1 MEMGERE
8 GRSLAGLVRDA
19 GLCFPGGR
27 HCDVR
32 HISCL
37 QTCRFHRNKSQAGTH
52 QDTRRGGNH
61 DGDNMPGIHA
71 VPRIRKVGCF
81 CFGGFAM
88 RTAANNPVRGWRDR
102 IFSAATFFFVSVF
115 IVFVLGLILTD
126 VFYVDKKAVVTVL
139 TSKFILHALWMSI
152 WTSFVTTFIAL
163 LFAVPM
169 GYALSR
175 FRFPGRIMAEAVV
188 DLPIVFPP
196 LVVGLTLLV
205 FFSQTAVGRWIQDDL
220 GLEFVF
226 QPKGIVLCQ
235 FFAAASFAIR
245 SAKTAFDDVDR
256 RYENVALTLGC
267 TQWGS
272 FRRVSLPLARN
283 GIIAGGILTW
293 ARAFGLFGPLMI
305 FVGSFRGRTEVLSTT
320 IFLEQS
326 VGNLEVALAIALL
339 LILVALIAVT
349 AIRLVGGSALVK
361 L

>member
-1 MEMGERE
+1 MK
-8 GRSLAGLVRDA
+8 AGMN
-19 GLCFPGGR
+19 
-27 HCDVR
+27 
-32 HISCL
+32 
-37 QTCRFHRNKSQAGTH
+37 T
-52 QDTRRGGNH
+52 
-61 DGDNMPGIHA
+61 
-71 VPRIRKVGCF
+71 
-81 CFGGFAM
+81 
-88 RTAANNPVRGWRDR
+88 PVRGWRDR
-102 IFSAATFFFVSVF
+102 VFSAVAFFFVSVF
-115 IVFVLGLILTD
+115 ILFVLVLIITD
-126 VFYVDKKAVVTVL
+126 VFYVDRKAVLTVL
-139 TSKFILHALWMSI
+139 SSKFILHALWMSI
-152 WTSFVTTFIAL
+152 WTSLVTTLIAL

-175 FRFPGRIMAEAVV
+175 FRFPGHILVDAVV

-196 LVVGLTLLV
+196 LVAGLTLLV
-205 FFSQTAVGRWIQDDL
+205 FFSQTALGRWIQEDL

-235 FFAAASFAIR
+235 FVAAASFAIR

-256 RYENVALTLGC
+256 RYEHVALTLGC
-267 TQWGS
+267 TQWGG

-339 LILVALIAVT
+339 LIFVALIAVT
-349 AIRLVGGSALVK
+349 GIRLAGGSTLVK

>member
-1 MEMGERE
+1 M
-8 GRSLAGLVRDA
+8 
-19 GLCFPGGR
+19 
-27 HCDVR
+27 
-32 HISCL
+32 
-37 QTCRFHRNKSQAGTH
+37 K
-52 QDTRRGGNH
+52 
-61 DGDNMPGIHA
+61 A
-71 VPRIRKVGCF
+71 VVN
-81 CFGGFAM
+81 
-88 RTAANNPVRGWRDR
+88 TPVRGWRDR
-102 IFSAATFFFVSVF
+102 VFSAVTFVFVSVF
-115 IVFVLGLILTD
+115 IIFVLTLIVTD
-126 VFYVDKKAVVTVL
+126 LFYIDKKAIVTVL
-139 TSKFILHALWMSI
+139 TSKFIRHALWMSI
-152 WTSFVTTFIAL
+152 WTSFITTFIAL

-175 FRFPGRIMAEAVV
+175 FRFPGRIFADAIV

-196 LVVGLTLLV
+196 LVAGLTLLV
-205 FFSQTAVGRWIQDDL
+205 FFSQTAAGRWIQEDL
-220 GLEFVF
+220 GIEFVF

-235 FFAAASFAIR
+235 FTAAASFAIR
-245 SAKTAFDDVDR
+245 SAKTAFDDVPP

-272 FRRVSLPLARN
+272 FHRVSLPLARN

-339 LILVALIAVT
+339 LIFMALIAVT
-349 AIRLVGGSALVK
+349 GIRLVGGSSLVK

>member
-1 MEMGERE
+1 MKTAMNTSFG
-8 GRSLAGLVRDA
+8 SA
-19 GLCFPGGR
+19 
-27 HCDVR
+27 
-32 HISCL
+32 
-37 QTCRFHRNKSQAGTH
+37 
-52 QDTRRGGNH
+52 QDR
-61 DGDNMPGIHA
+61 
-71 VPRIRKVGCF
+71 
-81 CFGGFAM
+81 
-88 RTAANNPVRGWRDR
+88 PVRGWRDR
-102 IFSAATFFFVSVF
+102 IFSATAFLFVSVF
-115 IVFVLGLILTD
+115 ILFVVVLIVTD
-126 VFYVDKKAVVTVL
+126 VFYVDKKAVITVF
-139 TSKFILHALWMSI
+139 TSRFIRHALWMSI
-152 WTSFVTTFIAL
+152 WTSFLATFIAL

-175 FRFPGRIMAEAVV
+175 FRFPEQILAEAVV

-196 LVVGLTLLV
+196 LVAGLTLLV

-220 GLEFVF
+220 GLVFVF

-235 FFAAASFAIR
+235 FMLAASFAIR

-272 FRRVSLPLARN
+272 FHRVSLPLARN

-305 FVGSFRGRTEVLSTT
+305 LVGSFRGRTEVLSTT
-320 IFLEQS
+320 IYLEQS

-339 LILVALIAVT
+339 LIFVALIAVT
-349 AIRLVGGSALVK
+349 GIRLVGGSALVK

>member
-1 MEMGERE
+1 
-8 GRSLAGLVRDA
+8 
-19 GLCFPGGR
+19 
-27 HCDVR
+27 
-32 HISCL
+32 
-37 QTCRFHRNKSQAGTH
+37 
-52 QDTRRGGNH
+52 
-61 DGDNMPGIHA
+61 
-71 VPRIRKVGCF
+71 
-81 CFGGFAM
+81 
-88 RTAANNPVRGWRDR
+88 
-102 IFSAATFFFVSVF
+102 
-115 IVFVLGLILTD
+115 
-126 VFYVDKKAVVTVL
+126 
-139 TSKFILHALWMSI
+139 LWMSI
-152 WTSFVTTFIAL
+152 WTSVTTTVIAL

-175 FRFPGRIMAEAVV
+175 FQFPGRIIADTIV

-196 LVVGLTLLV
+196 LVAGLTLLV
-205 FFSQTAVGRWIQDDL
+205 FFSQTTVGRWIQEDL

-235 FFAAASFAIR
+235 FLTAASFAIR

-267 TQWGS
+267 TRCGS
-272 FRRVSLPLARN
+272 FLRVSLPLARN

-339 LILVALIAVT
+339 LIFVALVALT

>member
-1 MEMGERE
+1 M
-8 GRSLAGLVRDA
+8 
-19 GLCFPGGR
+19 
-27 HCDVR
+27 
-32 HISCL
+32 
-37 QTCRFHRNKSQAGTH
+37 K
-52 QDTRRGGNH
+52 
-61 DGDNMPGIHA
+61 
-71 VPRIRKVGCF
+71 
-81 CFGGFAM
+81 
-88 RTAANNPVRGWRDR
+88 TATNTPVRGWRDR
-102 IFSAATFFFVSVF
+102 IFSALAFFFVA
-115 IVFVLGLILTD
+115 VFVIFVVGLIATD
-126 VFYVDKKAVVTVL
+126 VFYIDKKAVVTVL
-139 TSKFILHALWMSI
+139 TSKFIRHALWMSI
-152 WTSFVTTFIAL
+152 WTSLMTTFISV

-175 FRFPGRIMAEAVV
+175 FRFSGRIFVDAIV

-196 LVVGLTLLV
+196 LVAGLTLLV
-205 FFSQTAVGRWIQDDL
+205 FFSQTAAGRWIQEDL

-235 FFAAASFAIR
+235 FVAAASFAIR

-256 RYENVALTLGC
+256 RFENVALTLGC

-272 FRRVSLPLARN
+272 FRRVCLPLARN

-339 LILVALIAVT
+339 LIFVALIAVV
-349 AIRLVGGSALVK
+349 AIRIAGGSAVVRL
-361 L
+361 

>member
-1 MEMGERE
+1 MV
-8 GRSLAGLVRDA
+8 LVLIVTDA
-19 GLCFPGGR
+19 LY
-27 HCDVR
+27 
-32 HISCL
+32 I
-37 QTCRFHRNKSQAGTH
+37 
-52 QDTRRGGNH
+52 
-61 DGDNMPGIHA
+61 
-71 VPRIRKVGCF
+71 
-81 CFGGFAM
+81 
-88 RTAANNPVRGWRDR
+88 DR
-102 IFSAATFFFVSVF
+102 
-115 IVFVLGLILTD
+115 
-126 VFYVDKKAVVTVL
+126 KAVATVL
-139 TSKFILHALWMSI
+139 SSKFILHALWMSV
-152 WTSFVTTFIAL
+152 WTSLLTTLIAIV
-163 LFAVPM
+163 FAVPM

-175 FRFPGRIMAEAVV
+175 FRFPGQVVADAIV

-205 FFSQTAVGRWIQDDL
+205 FFSQTALGRWIQEDL

-235 FFAAASFAIR
+235 FVAAASFAIR

-267 TQWGS
+267 TQWGG

-339 LILVALIAVT
+339 LIFIALIAVT
-349 AIRLVGGSALVK
+349 AIRLVGGSALVR

>member
-1 MEMGERE
+1 MK
-8 GRSLAGLVRDA
+8 A
-19 GLCFPGGR
+19 
-27 HCDVR
+27 
-32 HISCL
+32 
-37 QTCRFHRNKSQAGTH
+37 
-52 QDTRRGGNH
+52 
-61 DGDNMPGIHA
+61 
-71 VPRIRKVGCF
+71 
-81 CFGGFAM
+81 AM
-88 RTAANNPVRGWRDR
+88 NTPVRGWRDR
-102 IFSAATFFFVSVF
+102 VFSAAVFLFVSVF
-115 IVFVLGLILTD
+115 IVFISVLILAD
-126 VFYVDKKAVVTVL
+126 ALYVDKKAVMMVL
-139 TSKFILHALWMSI
+139 SSKFILHALWMST
-152 WTSFVTTFIAL
+152 WTSVLSTLIAL

-175 FRFPGRIMAEAVV
+175 FRFPGHILADAVV

-205 FFSQTAVGRWIQDDL
+205 FFSQTALGRWIQEDL

-235 FFAAASFAIR
+235 FVAAASFAIR

-256 RYENVALTLGC
+256 RYEHVALTLGC
-267 TQWGS
+267 TQWGG

-339 LILVALIAVT
+339 LIFVALIAVT
-349 AIRLVGGSALVK
+349 GIRLAGGSTLVK

>member
-1 MEMGERE
+1 MK
-8 GRSLAGLVRDA
+8 AA
-19 GLCFPGGR
+19 
-27 HCDVR
+27 
-32 HISCL
+32 I
-37 QTCRFHRNKSQAGTH
+37 
-52 QDTRRGGNH
+52 DT
-61 DGDNMPGIHA
+61 
-71 VPRIRKVGCF
+71 
-81 CFGGFAM
+81 
-88 RTAANNPVRGWRDR
+88 PVRGWRDR
-102 IFSAATFFFVSVF
+102 VFSAAAFFFVSVF
-115 IVFVLGLILTD
+115 VVFVLVLIVTD
-126 VFYVDKKAVVTVL
+126 VFYVDRKAVATVL
-139 TSKFILHALWMSI
+139 SSKFILHALWIST
-152 WTSFVTTFIAL
+152 WTSLVSTLIAL

-175 FRFPGRIMAEAVV
+175 FRFPGRILADALV

-196 LVVGLTLLV
+196 LVAGLTLLV
-205 FFSQTAVGRWIQDDL
+205 FFSQTAVGRWIQEDL

-235 FFAAASFAIR
+235 FVAAASFAIR

-256 RYENVALTLGC
+256 RCENVALTLGC

-339 LILVALIAVT
+339 LIFVALIAVT
-349 AIRLVGGSALVK
+349 GIRLAGGSTLVK